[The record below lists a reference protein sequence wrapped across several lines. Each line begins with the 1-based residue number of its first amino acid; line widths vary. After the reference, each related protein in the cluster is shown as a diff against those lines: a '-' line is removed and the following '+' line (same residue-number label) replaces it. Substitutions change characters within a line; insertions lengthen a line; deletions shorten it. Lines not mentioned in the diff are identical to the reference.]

1 MSVKKAKTNRTSL
14 NGLIMTAKIML
25 RAAAIIIFLHNI
37 GHTMAV
43 LTWKDDTDSKKME
56 VIKEMTEN
64 KFSFMG
70 TSRSMGE
77 YFEGFGIHG
86 ILSLLLIT
94 LILWFVSDVRETNK
108 NSNKKIILTVSIIL
122 LAWGIFEL
130 IYFFPLAAA
139 FSLISSLLGFYALFL
154 LNKPVDVRV

>member
-1 MSVKKAKTNRTSL
+1 
-14 NGLIMTAKIML
+14 MTAKITL

-43 LTWKDDTDSKKME
+43 FTWKNDSDPKKME
-56 VIKEMTEN
+56 VIKQMTEN
-64 KFSFMG
+64 KFPFMG

-94 LILWFVSDVRETNK
+94 MILWYVSDVRESNK
-108 NSNKKIILTVSIIL
+108 NLNKKIILSVSVIL
-122 LAWGIFEL
+122 LVWGIIEFV
-130 IYFFPLAAA
+130 YFFPLAAS
-139 FSLISSLLGFYALFL
+139 FSLISSLLCFYSL
-154 LNKPVDVRV
+154 LLVNKRLNVRA